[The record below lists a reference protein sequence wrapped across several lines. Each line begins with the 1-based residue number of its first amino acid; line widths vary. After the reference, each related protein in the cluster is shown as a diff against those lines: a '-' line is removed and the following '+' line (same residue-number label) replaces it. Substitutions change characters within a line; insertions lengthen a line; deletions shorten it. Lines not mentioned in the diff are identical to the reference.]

1 MSLGLLWVSLLA
13 GKESL
18 DCEPWG
24 WDPAGYWYIAGT
36 LDIQWMTFKENS
48 KLSKHSLGGS
58 VTGNLPSGFENLPI
72 RAYLIVLCFTDVENF
87 CKLKARPAKE
97 LWLPLLPCGLESN
110 PLYLWD
116 IPVSGKSA
124 SNWSSKS
131 EHLTGSNVLLIPS
144 PILIFQRASFNFHL
158 LPTTYPPVWKQ
169 CLLKKW
175 SFIFLHRI

>member
-58 VTGNLPSGFENLPI
+58 VTGNLPSGFEKI
-72 RAYLIVLCFTDVENF
+72 YLYGHTSLYCASQTLRIFANWRQDQQKNYDLLYCHVVWNQTRYISETSLYQENQQVIGVVRVNIPQEVMF
-87 CKLKARPAKE
+87 CLF
-97 LWLPLLPCGLESN
+97 LPLFSSFRELLLISIFCPPPTLQYESN
-110 PLYLWD
+110 
-116 IPVSGKSA
+116 V
-124 SNWSSKS
+124 
-131 EHLTGSNVLLIPS
+131 
-144 PILIFQRASFNFHL
+144 F
-158 LPTTYPPVWKQ
+158 
-169 CLLKKW
+169 
-175 SFIFLHRI
+175 